1 MVDTG
6 QSIMEGEEMHVI
18 KWSAGLVTT
27 AAMGLALGVPAV
39 SAGAATASSDP
50 EFNAR
55 LHGSSAFPNARG
67 HSEYERNSTH
77 REVEVTVNNLPGR
90 LHGKR
95 VTVYV
100 NRKKVGTMRVNSS
113 GHASREWDTDRGQS
127 VPWAGEN
134 SPCRVRTASGTLI
147 VSGRYHRESGD

>member
-1 MVDTG
+1 
-6 QSIMEGEEMHVI
+6 MHLI
-18 KWSAGLVTT
+18 KWSAALAT
-27 AAMGLALGVPAV
+27 AAVTGITLVVPAAA
-39 SAGAATASSDP
+39 AGAATGSDP

-67 HSEYERNSTH
+67 HSEYERTSTH

-90 LHGKR
+90 LRGHR

-100 NRKKVGTMRVNSS
+100 NLKKVGTMLVNSS
-113 GHASREWDTDRGQS
+113 GHASREWNTERGQF
-127 VPWAGEN
+127 VPWAGAG

-147 VSGRYHRESGD
+147 VSGRYVRESGD